1 MIRVRRLPRC
11 TCASLICTP
20 QGLVRSCN
28 AYINAPASQGAPRV
42 LLVQGAA
49 RYVARILLIMGCSW
63 GGEASE
69 ADSNDTANREVV
81 LAPALDALL
90 SFR

>member
-1 MIRVRRLPRC
+1 MQ
-11 TCASLICTP
+11 

-28 AYINAPASQGAPRV
+28 AYVNAPLSQGAPRV

-49 RYVARILLIMGCSW
+49 RFVARILLTLGCSW
-63 GGEASE
+63 GGEVSE
-69 ADSNDTANREVV
+69 DSGNDTANREVV

-90 SFR
+90 SFRCAR